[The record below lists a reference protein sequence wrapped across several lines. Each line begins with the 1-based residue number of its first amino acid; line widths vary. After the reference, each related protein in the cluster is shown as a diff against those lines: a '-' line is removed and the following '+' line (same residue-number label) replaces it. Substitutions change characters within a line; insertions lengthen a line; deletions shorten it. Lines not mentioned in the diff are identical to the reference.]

1 MRATRP
7 AADRKNFSRRL
18 SAPRRVPRIVM
29 GMQDTSPLK
38 PWVAAQAAG
47 RTEQD
52 TLRRAL
58 AGLSE
63 PDLLRLQAIARL
75 RCRGLPGLDWQELL
89 HEAVLRALDGSRAW
103 PPGVPL
109 VAFLAGIMRSLRS
122 DHWRRHRA
130 GTALLPVQTA
140 DAADPPSETPDPER
154 IVAAVQALAAIDR
167 LFADDPAALAVI
179 LGLSQGLSAKEIRR
193 RAGLSETEYDS
204 TRKRMRR
211 ALLRHG
217 LTGTP

>member
-1 MRATRP
+1 M
-7 AADRKNFSRRL
+7 
-18 SAPRRVPRIVM
+18 RIVRR
-29 GMQDTSPLK
+29 MQDTSPLK
-38 PWVAAQAAG
+38 PWIARQGIG

-52 TLRRAL
+52 LRRAL
-58 AGLSE
+58 AALSE

-89 HEAVLRALDGSRAW
+89 HEAVLRALDGSRPW
-103 PPGVPL
+103 PPDVPL
-109 VAFLAGIMRSLRS
+109 IAFLAGIMRSLRS

-130 GTALLPVQTA
+130 MAAALSAQAAEVA
-140 DAADPPSETPDPER
+140 DQAPDPER
-154 IVAAVQALAAIDR
+154 IAAATQALAAIDR

-179 LGLSQGLSAKEIRR
+179 LGLSQGLSAGEIRQ
-193 RAGLSETEYDS
+193 RAGLSGTEYES

-217 LTGTP
+217 LKGSP

>member
-1 MRATRP
+1 
-7 AADRKNFSRRL
+7 
-18 SAPRRVPRIVM
+18 
-29 GMQDTSPLK
+29 MQDTSPLK
-38 PWVAAQAAG
+38 RWIGAQAAG

-89 HEAVLRALDGSRAW
+89 HEAVLRALDGSRSW
-103 PPGVPL
+103 PPGVSL

-130 GTALLPVQTA
+130 GSALLPVQAA
-140 DAADPPSETPDPER
+140 DAADPPSEAPDPER

-217 LTGTP
+217 LTGSP

>member
-1 MRATRP
+1 
-7 AADRKNFSRRL
+7 
-18 SAPRRVPRIVM
+18 
-29 GMQDTSPLK
+29 MQDTSPLK
-38 PWVAAQAAG
+38 PRIAPQAFG

-52 TLRRAL
+52 VRRAL
-58 AGLSE
+58 VALSE

-89 HEAVLRALDGSRAW
+89 HEAVLRALDGSRPW
-103 PPGVPL
+103 PRDVPL

-122 DHWRRHRA
+122 DYWRRQRTMAASLSAQA
-130 GTALLPVQTA
+130 GEVA
-140 DAADPPSETPDPER
+140 DQAPDPER
-154 IVAAVQALAAIDR
+154 IAAAGQALAAIDR

-179 LGLSQGLSAKEIRR
+179 LGLSQGLSAGEIRR
-193 RAGLSETEYDS
+193 RTGLSGTEYDS

-217 LTGTP
+217 LTGLP

>member
-1 MRATRP
+1 MRTARP

-18 SAPRRVPRIVM
+18 SAPRCVPSIVV

-38 PWVAAQAAG
+38 PWIAAQAAG

-52 TLRRAL
+52 ALRRAL

-130 GTALLPVQTA
+130 GAALLPVQAA
-140 DAADPPSETPDPER
+140 DTADPPSEAPDPER

-217 LTGTP
+217 LTGSP

>member
-1 MRATRP
+1 MRRSRP
-7 AADRKNFSRRL
+7 DADQEYFLRDL
-18 SAPRRVPRIVM
+18 SASGRGVRIVQR
-29 GMQDTSPLK
+29 MQDTSPLK
-38 PWVAAQAAG
+38 PWITRQALG

-52 TLRRAL
+52 LRRAL
-58 AGLSE
+58 AALSE

-89 HEAVLRALDGSRAW
+89 HEAVLRALDGSRPW
-103 PPGVPL
+103 PPDVTL
-109 VAFLAGIMRSLRS
+109 IAFLAGIMRSLRS

-130 GTALLPVQTA
+130 TA
-140 DAADPPSETPDPER
+140 AALSAQAAEVASEAPGPER
-154 IVAAVQALAAIDR
+154 IAAASQALAAIDR

-179 LGLSQGLSAKEIRR
+179 LGLSQGLSAEEIRQ
-193 RAGLSETEYDS
+193 RAGLSTTEYES

-217 LTGTP
+217 LKGSP

>member
-1 MRATRP
+1 MRRTCP
-7 AADRKNFSRRL
+7 AADREYFSRPL
-18 SAPRRVPRIVM
+18 SAPGLGMRIVQR
-29 GMQDTSPLK
+29 MQDTSPLK
-38 PWVAAQAAG
+38 PWIARQAIG

-52 TLRRAL
+52 LRRAL
-58 AGLSE
+58 AALSE

-89 HEAVLRALDGSRAW
+89 HEAVLRALDGSRPW
-103 PPGVPL
+103 PRDVPL
-109 VAFLAGIMRSLRS
+109 IAFLAGIMRSLRS

-130 GTALLPVQTA
+130 GTALLAGPAELA
-140 DAADPPSETPDPER
+140 DQPSEAADPER
-154 IVAAVQALAAIDR
+154 IAAATQALAAIDR

-179 LGLSQGLSAKEIRR
+179 LGLSQGLSAEEIRQR
-193 RAGLSETEYDS
+193 TGLSATEYDS

-217 LTGTP
+217 LKGGS

>member
-1 MRATRP
+1 
-7 AADRKNFSRRL
+7 
-18 SAPRRVPRIVM
+18 
-29 GMQDTSPLK
+29 MQDTSPLK
-38 PWVAAQAAG
+38 PWIARQAIG

-52 TLRRAL
+52 LRRAL
-58 AGLSE
+58 AALSE

-75 RCRGLPGLDWQELL
+75 RCRSLPGLDWQELL
-89 HEAVLRALDGSRAW
+89 HEAVLRALDGSRPW
-103 PPGVPL
+103 PPDVKL
-109 VAFLAGIMRSLRS
+109 IAFLAGIMRSLRS

-130 GTALLPVQTA
+130 TAAALSVQ
-140 DAADPPSETPDPER
+140 AAEVASEAPDPER
-154 IVAAVQALAAIDR
+154 IAAASQALAAIDR

-179 LGLSQGLSAKEIRR
+179 LGLSQGLSAGEIRQ

-217 LTGTP
+217 LKGSP

>member
-1 MRATRP
+1 
-7 AADRKNFSRRL
+7 
-18 SAPRRVPRIVM
+18 
-29 GMQDTSPLK
+29 MQDTSPFK
-38 PWVAAQAAG
+38 PWITRQAVA

-52 TLRRAL
+52 LRRAL
-58 AGLSE
+58 AALSE

-89 HEAVLRALDGSRAW
+89 HEAVLRALDGSRPW
-103 PPGVPL
+103 PPGVTL
-109 VAFLAGIMRSLRS
+109 IAFMAGIMRSLRS

-130 GTALLPVQTA
+130 TAAALSVEAAEVA
-140 DAADPPSETPDPER
+140 DQAPDPER
-154 IVAAVQALAAIDR
+154 IAVASQALSAIDR

-179 LGLSQGLSAKEIRR
+179 LGLSQGLSAEEIRH
-193 RAGLSETEYDS
+193 RAGLSETEYAS

-217 LTGTP
+217 LTGSP

>member
-1 MRATRP
+1 
-7 AADRKNFSRRL
+7 
-18 SAPRRVPRIVM
+18 
-29 GMQDTSPLK
+29 MQDTSPLK
-38 PWVAAQAAG
+38 PWIAAQAAG

-75 RCRGLPGLDWQELL
+75 RCRSLPGLDWQELL

-130 GTALLPVQTA
+130 AAAPLSAQATEVA
-140 DAADPPSETPDPER
+140 DQAPDPER
-154 IVAAVQALAAIDR
+154 IAAASQALAAIDR
-167 LFADDPAALAVI
+167 LFADDPAALVVI

-193 RAGLSETEYDS
+193 RAGLSETEYES